1 MRVLKLMVSDRS
13 CIKFHVVNA
22 YSLKVVPTPKNL
34 NPIKEKLCNQD
45 IIKIENNGTISL
57 LHSSVR
63 SMQVIPGVLVL
74 NDSKTYGKIKDRHLY
89 RCIPDD
95 RRLPVFLMA
104 YKPRVA
110 FSKNMTN
117 KYVVFKF
124 NSWQGKHPIATNV
137 QTIGD
142 VSELVNFYEYQLYCK
157 SLYASIQDLTKK
169 TMQKLKEKTSDEY
182 IELIKKKHTLQDYR
196 EGRYIFSIDPET
208 SRDFDDAF
216 DIETVGPN
224 TVRISVYISNVSF
237 WMDAMD
243 LWDSFKNRISSIY
256 LPDRKRPML
265 PTVLSDALCS
275 LTQNDERFALEL
287 ALNVNID
294 TGEIESH
301 YYNNAVIKV
310 SKNLRYETEEQ
321 ETDLKYI
328 QLFNIV
334 NKMNRKIRHMDSL
347 DTSHDIVAYLMIT
360 MNCISAKTLIEHE
373 KGTFRSATFS
383 GQFKCPEKVP
393 QNIKKF
399 LKMWNSS
406 GGNYCNFENIQSHE
420 VLDVDAYV
428 HITSPIRRLADLLN
442 IMVLQ
447 DCEGLYTMSE
457 KAREFYDYWTSDS
470 SLEYINTTMRSIRK
484 VQNDCSLLQICMEN
498 EEVLNQIHDG
508 YIFDKII
515 RNDALFQY
523 MVYLPE
529 LKMVN
534 RFTSRHDKLN
544 LSAHKFKLYVFID
557 ESSLKQK
564 LRVEVQTD
572 E

>member
-1 MRVLKLMVSDRS
+1 MRVLKLMVSDRT
-13 CIKFHVVNA
+13 CTKYHVVNA

-45 IIKIENNGTISL
+45 IIKVEKNGKVSI
-57 LHSSVR
+57 LHSSIR

-124 NSWQGKHPIATNV
+124 KSWEGKHPIATNV

-208 SRDFDDAF
+208 SKDFDDAF
-216 DIETVGPN
+216 DIETVGPD

-406 GGNYCNFENIQSHE
+406 GGNYCNFENIQGHE

-442 IMVLQ
+442 IMILQ

-508 YIFDKII
+508 YIFDKIL

-564 LRVEVQTD
+564 LRVEVQSD

>member
-1 MRVLKLMVSDRS
+1 MRVLKLMVSDRTCS
-13 CIKFHVVNA
+13 KYHVVNA

-45 IIKIENNGTISL
+45 IIKVDKNNLVTI

-63 SMQVIPGVLVL
+63 CMPVIPGVLVL

-95 RRLPVFLMA
+95 RRLPVFLLP
-104 YKPRVA
+104 YKPRVE

-124 NSWQGKHPIATNV
+124 KAWEDKHPIATNV

-169 TMQKLKEKTSDEY
+169 TMKKLKEKTADEY

-208 SRDFDDAF
+208 SKDFDDAF

-310 SKNLRYETEEQ
+310 AKNLRYDTEEQ

-328 QLFNIV
+328 QLFNVV

-406 GGNYCNFENIQSHE
+406 GGNYCNFENIQGHE
-420 VLDVDAYV
+420 VLEVDAYV
-428 HITSPIRRLADLLN
+428 HITSPIRRLPDLLN
-442 IMVLQ
+442 IMILQ
-447 DCEGLYTMSE
+447 HCEGLYAMSD
-457 KAREFYDYWTSDS
+457 KAFEFYNYWTSDS

-498 EEVLNQIHDG
+498 EDALNQIHDG
-508 YIFDKII
+508 YIFDKIL
-515 RNDALFQY
+515 RNDALYQY

-534 RFTSRHDKLN
+534 RFTSRHDKIN
-544 LSAHKFKLYVFID
+544 LSSHKFKLFVFID
-557 ESSLKQK
+557 ENSLKQK
-564 LRVEVQTD
+564 LRIEIQTK

>member
-1 MRVLKLMVSDRS
+1 MNVLKLMMSDRT
-13 CIKFHVVNA
+13 CTKYHVVNA

-34 NPIKEKLCNQD
+34 DPIKEKLCNQD
-45 IIKIENNGTISL
+45 IIKVDKNNSVTI
-57 LHSSVR
+57 LHSCVR
-63 SMQVIPGVLVL
+63 CMHVIPGVLVL
-74 NDSKTYGKIKDRHLY
+74 NESKTYGKVKDRHLY

-95 RRLPVFLMA
+95 RRLPVFLMP
-104 YKPRVA
+104 YKPLVC

-124 NSWQGKHPIATNV
+124 KSWEGKHPIATNV
-137 QTIGD
+137 QTIGN

-169 TMQKLKEKTSDEY
+169 TMRKLKEKTADEY

-196 EGRYIFSIDPET
+196 KGRYIFSIDPET
-208 SRDFDDAF
+208 SKDFDDAL
-216 DIETVGPN
+216 DIETISDSK
-224 TVRISVYISNVSF
+224 VRISVYISNVSF

-287 ALNVNID
+287 ALIVNID
-294 TGEIESH
+294 TGEIENH

-310 SKNLRYETEEQ
+310 SKNLRYDTEEQ
-321 ETDLKYI
+321 EMDLKYI
-328 QLFNIV
+328 QLFNVV
-334 NKMNRKIRHMDSL
+334 NQMNKKVRHMDSL
-347 DTSHDIVAYLMIT
+347 DNSHDIVAYLMIT
-360 MNCISAKTLIEHE
+360 MNCISAKTLIDHE

-406 GGNYCNFENIQSHE
+406 GGNYCNFENIQAHE

-442 IMVLQ
+442 IMILQ
-447 DCEGLYTMSE
+447 HCQGLYTMSD
-457 KAREFYDYWTSDS
+457 KALEFYNYWTSDE

-498 EEVLNQIHDG
+498 EDVLNQIHNG
-508 YIFDKII
+508 YIFDKIL
-515 RNDALFQY
+515 RNDALYQY

-534 RFTSRHDKLN
+534 RFTSRHDKIN
-544 LSAHKFKLYVFID
+544 LSGHKFKLYVFID
-557 ESSLKQK
+557 ENSLKQK
-564 LRVEVQTD
+564 LRIEIQT
-572 E
+572 EA

>member
-1 MRVLKLMVSDRS
+1 MTVLKLMVSDRT
-13 CIKFHVVNA
+13 CTKYHVVNA

-45 IIKIENNGTISL
+45 IIKVEKNGKVSI
-57 LHSSVR
+57 LHSSIR

-104 YKPRVA
+104 YKPRVG

-124 NSWQGKHPIATNV
+124 KSWEGKHPIATNV

-208 SRDFDDAF
+208 SKDFDDAF
-216 DIETVGPN
+216 DIETVGPD

-406 GGNYCNFENIQSHE
+406 GGNYCNF
-420 VLDVDAYV
+420 
-428 HITSPIRRLADLLN
+428 
-442 IMVLQ
+442 
-447 DCEGLYTMSE
+447 
-457 KAREFYDYWTSDS
+457 
-470 SLEYINTTMRSIRK
+470 
-484 VQNDCSLLQICMEN
+484 
-498 EEVLNQIHDG
+498 
-508 YIFDKII
+508 
-515 RNDALFQY
+515 
-523 MVYLPE
+523 
-529 LKMVN
+529 
-534 RFTSRHDKLN
+534 
-544 LSAHKFKLYVFID
+544 
-557 ESSLKQK
+557 QK
-564 LRVEVQTD
+564 HSGP
-572 E
+572 

>member
-1 MRVLKLMVSDRS
+1 MSVLKLMVSDRT
-13 CIKFHVVNA
+13 CTKYHVVNA
-22 YSLKVVPTPKNL
+22 YSLKVVPTPKKL
-34 NPIKEKLCNQD
+34 NPVSEKLCNQD
-45 IIKIENNGTISL
+45 IIKVEKNGSISL

-104 YKPRVA
+104 YKPIVG

-124 NSWQGKHPIATNV
+124 KSWEDKHPIATNV

-169 TMQKLKEKTSDEY
+169 TMRKLKEKTSDEY

-208 SRDFDDAF
+208 SKDFDDAF
-216 DIETVGPN
+216 DIETVGPD

-287 ALNVNID
+287 ALIVNID
-294 TGEIESH
+294 TGKIENH
-301 YYNNAVIKV
+301 YYNNAIIKV

-334 NKMNRKIRHMDSL
+334 NKMNRNDRHMDSL

-360 MNCISAKTLIEHE
+360 MNCISAKTLINHK

-383 GQFKCPEKVP
+383 RQFQCPEKVP
-393 QNIKKF
+393 QNIRKF

-406 GGNYCNFENIQSHE
+406 GGNYCNFDNIQGHE

-447 DCEGLYTMSE
+447 DSEGLYIMSE
-457 KAREFYDYWTSDS
+457 KAREFYNYWTSDS

-484 VQNDCSLLQICMEN
+484 VQNDCSLLQICIEN
-498 EEVLNQIHDG
+498 EEILNQIHDG
-508 YIFDKII
+508 YIFDKIQ
-515 RNDALFQY
+515 RNDALYQY

-534 RFTSRHDKLN
+534 RFTSRHDKIN
-544 LSAHKFKLYVFID
+544 LSSHKFKLYVFID
-557 ESSLKQK
+557 ENSLKQK
-564 LRVEVQTD
+564 LRIEVQS
-572 E
+572 EE

>member
-1 MRVLKLMVSDRS
+1 MSVLKLMVSDRS
-13 CIKFHVVNA
+13 CSKYHVVNA

-45 IIKIENNGTISL
+45 IIKVENNGKVSI
-57 LHSSVR
+57 LHSSIR

-104 YKPRVA
+104 YKPRVE

-124 NSWQGKHPIATNV
+124 KSWEGKHPIATNV

-208 SRDFDDAF
+208 SKDFDDAF
-216 DIETVGPN
+216 DIETVGPD

-406 GGNYCNFENIQSHE
+406 GGNYCNFENIQGHE

-498 EEVLNQIHDG
+498 EEILNQIHDG
-508 YIFDKII
+508 YIFDKIL

>member
-1 MRVLKLMVSDRS
+1 MSVLKLMVSDRT
-13 CIKFHVVNA
+13 CTKYHVVNA

-45 IIKIENNGTISL
+45 IIQVEKNGKVSI
-57 LHSSVR
+57 LHSSIR

-104 YKPRVA
+104 YKPRVG

-124 NSWQGKHPIATNV
+124 KSWEGKHPIATNV

-208 SRDFDDAF
+208 SKDFDDAF
-216 DIETVGPN
+216 DIETVGPD

-406 GGNYCNFENIQSHE
+406 GGNYCNFENIQGHE

-508 YIFDKII
+508 YIFDKIL

-564 LRVEVQTD
+564 LRVEVQAD

>member
-1 MRVLKLMVSDRS
+1 MSILKLMVSDRT
-13 CIKFHVVNA
+13 CTIFHVVNA
-22 YSLKVVPTPKNL
+22 YTLKVVPTPKNL
-34 NPIKEKLCNQD
+34 DPIKEKLCNQD
-45 IIKIENNGTISL
+45 IIKVDKNNIVTI

-63 SMQVIPGVLVL
+63 CMPVIPGVLVL

-95 RRLPVFLMA
+95 RRLPVFLLP
-104 YKPRVA
+104 YKPRVG

-124 NSWQGKHPIATNV
+124 NSWTGKHPIATNV
-137 QTIGD
+137 QTIGN

-169 TMQKLKEKTSDEY
+169 TMKKLKEKTSDEY
-182 IELIKKKHTLQDYR
+182 IEFIKKKHTLEDYR
-196 EGRYIFSIDPET
+196 IGRYIFSIDPET

-216 DIETVGPN
+216 DIETVSMS

-287 ALNVNID
+287 ALIVNVD
-294 TGEIESH
+294 TGEIENH

-310 SKNLRYETEEQ
+310 AKNLRYDTKEQ
-321 ETDLKYI
+321 EMDLKYI
-328 QLFNIV
+328 QLYNVV
-334 NKMNRKIRHMDSL
+334 NKMNIRERHMDSL

-360 MNCISAKTLIEHE
+360 MNCISAETLIKHQ

-383 GQFKCPEKVP
+383 RQFQCPEKVP
-393 QNIKKF
+393 QNIRKF

-406 GGNYCNFENIQSHE
+406 GGNYCNFENIQGHE
-420 VLDVDAYV
+420 VLEVDAYV
-428 HITSPIRRLADLLN
+428 HITSPIRRLPDLLN
-442 IMVLQ
+442 IMILQ
-447 DCEGLYTMSE
+447 HCQGLYTMSE
-457 KAREFYDYWTSDS
+457 KASEFYNYWTSDS

-484 VQNDCSLLQICMEN
+484 VQNDCSLLQICIEN
-498 EEVLNQIHDG
+498 EDVLNQIHDG
-508 YIFDKII
+508 YIFDKIL
-515 RNDALFQY
+515 RNDALYQY

-534 RFTSRHDKLN
+534 RFTSRHDKIN
-544 LSAHKFKLYVFID
+544 LSSHKFKLFVFID
-557 ESSLKQK
+557 ENSLKQK
-564 LRVEVQTD
+564 LRIEIQTK

>member
-1 MRVLKLMVSDRS
+1 MSVLKLMVSDRT
-13 CIKFHVVNA
+13 CTKYHVVNA

-45 IIKIENNGTISL
+45 IIKVDKNNSVTI
-57 LHSSVR
+57 LHSCVR
-63 SMQVIPGVLVL
+63 CMPVIPGVLVL
-74 NDSKTYGKIKDRHLY
+74 NESKTYGKIKDRHLY

-95 RRLPVFLMA
+95 RRLPIFLMP
-104 YKPRVA
+104 YKPQVS

-117 KYVVFKF
+117 KYVVFNFK
-124 NSWQGKHPIATNV
+124 SWEGKHPIAINV
-137 QTIGD
+137 QTIGN

-169 TMQKLKEKTSDEY
+169 TMRKLKEKTSNEY

-196 EGRYIFSIDPET
+196 KGRYIFSIDPDT
-208 SRDFDDAF
+208 SKDFDDAF
-216 DIETVGPN
+216 DIETISDSK
-224 TVRISVYISNVSF
+224 VRISVYISNVSF

-287 ALNVNID
+287 ALIINID
-294 TGEIESH
+294 TGEIETH

-310 SKNLRYETEEQ
+310 AKNLRYDTEEQ
-321 ETDLKYI
+321 EMDLKYI
-328 QLFNIV
+328 QLFNVV
-334 NKMNRKIRHMDSL
+334 NQMNRKVRHMDSL

-360 MNCISAKTLIEHE
+360 MNCISAKTLIDHE

-393 QNIKKF
+393 QNIRKF

-406 GGNYCNFENIQSHE
+406 GGNYCNFENIQAHE

-442 IMVLQ
+442 IIILQ
-447 DCEGLYTMSE
+447 HCQGLYTMSD
-457 KAREFYDYWTSDS
+457 KALEFYNYWTSDE

-498 EEVLNQIHDG
+498 EDVLNQIHDG
-508 YIFDKII
+508 YIFDKIL
-515 RNDALFQY
+515 RNDALYQY

-534 RFTSRHDKLN
+534 RFTSRHDKIN
-544 LSAHKFKLYVFID
+544 LSAHKFRLYVFID
-557 ESSLKQK
+557 ENSLKQK
-564 LRVEVQTD
+564 LRIEIQT
-572 E
+572 EE